1 MMKPTESK
9 GTCLG
14 ARLWFSFIFFGL
26 IGQIAWVVEN
36 MYFATLAQDIFAGS
50 GRQDLSY
57 LITTLMVIFSAL
69 TATVTTIFAGGLC
82 DRVGKRKP
90 FIAYGYI
97 LWGLTIAAF
106 AFIPMRAEGRMLI
119 TVGALLVIFDCL
131 MTFAG
136 SGANDAAF
144 NAWVA
149 DNTTT
154 ENRGRVNGVLSV
166 LPVFAVIIIFI
177 GLGSFYSKENE
188 SNATFFLILG
198 AIPLVAG
205 VLALFLLRDAKSI
218 TRSAGE
224 HYLRE
229 TFYGFRAPVIRENK
243 MMYVT
248 LAAACVV
255 GISQQTFFS
264 YLINFVIITLG
275 YGDGFVIP
283 MAVIILGAA
292 AMTGILGVLT
302 DRYGRKRFFFPLLL
316 LCILGTGA
324 MYLLQFLS
332 GGVQAAV
339 LYVGG
344 ILMMGGVLSLTGTLT
359 AAFQD
364 YIPSGCEGRF
374 QGVRMC
380 FTVLVPM
387 IIGPIIS
394 LCIGLDA
401 MGMNGESFT
410 PPYEIFL
417 AATLVALLAFIP
429 LYFVRRD
436 ATRLREKLLAETED

>member
-1 MMKPTESK
+1 MKPLQSTPAR
-9 GTCLG
+9 LG
-14 ARLWFSFIFFGL
+14 SRLWFSFIFFGL

-69 TATVTTIFAGGLC
+69 TATVTTIFAGGFC

-97 LWGLTIAAF
+97 LWGFTIAAF
-106 AFIPMRAEGRMLI
+106 AFIPMRAEGKMLA

-136 SGANDAAF
+136 STANDAAF

-149 DNTTT
+149 DNTSTK
-154 ENRGRVNGVLSV
+154 NRGKVNGVLSV

-177 GLGSFYSKENE
+177 GLGSLYSKENE
-188 SNATFFLILG
+188 SNATFFLVLG

-205 VLALFLLRDAKSI
+205 ILALFLLKDAKNVTPS
-218 TRSAGE
+218 TGE
-224 HYLRE
+224 HYLRD
-229 TFYGFRAPVIRENK
+229 TFYGFRPSVIRENK

-248 LAAACVV
+248 LAAYCVV

-292 AMTGILGVLT
+292 LMTGILGVLT
-302 DRYGRKRFFFPLLL
+302 DRFGRKRFFFPLLL
-316 LCILGTGA
+316 LCIVGTFS

-332 GGVQAAV
+332 GGAQAAV
-339 LYVGG
+339 LYIGG
-344 ILMMGGVLSLTGTLT
+344 ILMMGGILSLTGTLT

-364 YIPSGCEGRF
+364 YIPHGCEGRF

-380 FTVLVPM
+380 FTVLIPM
-387 IIGPIIS
+387 IVGPVIS
-394 LCIGLDA
+394 LIIGLDA
-401 MGMNGESFT
+401 MGMNGESFS
-410 PPYEIFL
+410 PPYAIFL
-417 AATLVALLAFIP
+417 AAAAVALLAFLP
-429 LYFVRRD
+429 LFFVRRD
-436 ATRLREKLLAETED
+436 AHRLQEQLLEKKD

>member
-1 MMKPTESK
+1 MKPLQSTP
-9 GTCLG
+9 TRLG
-14 ARLWFSFIFFGL
+14 PRLWFSFIFFGL

-57 LITTLMVIFSAL
+57 VVTTLMVIFSAL

-106 AFIPMRAEGRMLI
+106 AFIPMRVEAQMI
-119 TVGALLVIFDCL
+119 AAVAALLVIFDCL

-136 SGANDAAF
+136 SAANDAAF

-149 DNTTT
+149 DNTNTT
-154 ENRGRVNGVLSV
+154 NRGKVNSILSM
-166 LPVFAVIIIFI
+166 LPVFAVIVIFI
-177 GLGSFYSKENE
+177 GLGSLYNAENE
-188 SNATFFLILG
+188 SNRTFFFVLG

-205 VLALFLLRDAKSI
+205 ILALFLLKDAPCI
-218 TRSAGE
+218 IRATGE
-224 HYLRE
+224 HSLRD
-229 TFYGFRAPVIRENK
+229 TFYGFRPSVIRENK

-248 LAAACVV
+248 LAAYCVV

-264 YLINFVIITLG
+264 YLMNFVIETLG
-275 YGDGFVIP
+275 FGDGFVIP
-283 MAVIILGAA
+283 VAVIILGAA
-292 AMTGILGVLT
+292 LLTGILGVLT
-302 DRYGRKRFFFPLLL
+302 DRFGRKRFFFPLLL
-316 LCILGTGA
+316 AAIVGTFA

-332 GGVQAAV
+332 GGVQTAV
-339 LYVGG
+339 LYIGG
-344 ILMMGGVLSLTGTLT
+344 ILMMGAILSLTGTLT

-364 YIPSGCEGRF
+364 YIPHGCEGRF

-380 FTVLVPM
+380 FTVLIPM
-387 IIGPIIS
+387 IVGPIIS

-401 MGMNGESFT
+401 MGMNGAGFA
-410 PPYEIFL
+410 PPYAIFL
-417 AATLVALLAFIP
+417 AATVVALFAFIP

-436 ATRLREKLLAETED
+436 APRLRERLLEKKS